1 MRYDKK
7 FLWLKDIGFCF
18 VNDNGDDNDD
28 SGGGGGGNDDDDDDK
43 NDIPPEK
50 LKEALKNA
58 RKLERTYRAENKTV
72 KQQLEALQKEKKERE
87 DAEKTELEKLQSSN
101 AELQEKL
108 SSYEK
113 REREASLRSAIAEIA
128 KAQGAIYPEDIYD
141 LVSAKLEVDRD
152 GKVNNADDVIK
163 TFKTNRP
170 ALFTSS
176 NIDQNQQNRDNGS
189 SSGVKSMNDILRRR

>member
-18 VNDNGDDNDD
+18 VNDNDNDD
-28 SGGGGGGNDDDDDDK
+28 GDGGGGNGDDE
-43 NDIPPEK
+43 NEIPPEK
-50 LKEALKNA
+50 LKEALANA
-58 RKLERTYRAENKTV
+58 RKLERTYRAENKTF
-72 KQQLEALQKEKKERE
+72 KQQLEALQKEKKDRE
-87 DAEKTELEKLQSSN
+87 DAEKTEIEKLQGSN

-108 SSYEK
+108 TSYEK

-141 LVSAKLEVDRD
+141 LVSTKLEVDKD
-152 GKVNNADDVIK
+152 GKVTNADEAIK
-163 TFKTNRP
+163 AFKTNRP

-176 NIDQNQQNRDNGS
+176 NIDQNQQNRENGGS
-189 SSGVKSMNDILRRR
+189 SGAKSMNDILRRR